1 MGGDSR
7 TGRGPGTRLARALG
21 IAHWSPWPL
30 VAIGLAIIGA
40 GQALDLHRQYREATA
55 HEQERLAASATLG
68 AHAVE
73 QRLAGVARLLVR
85 LDSALRANPQDA
97 TLIAAAVA
105 GLDPQLG
112 ALLVVDADGTVVASS
127 NPDLHRRTAA
137 GAPFLAFARADA
149 EPEPRLHAAPV
160 PSSLGAQGWLLA
172 RAWRDADGSFRGA
185 LAAVVGADYWLA
197 ALPDPGGS
205 GGAIELVDADATP
218 IASHAGAAADADV
231 LAAQAGVA
239 PALHSLDRP
248 WTVRATRSQAATFSA
263 WQRQA
268 RFGLLL
274 WLLVAAVAMT
284 AGVVATLRRNE
295 MKRLRGLHQRLLQGV
310 DEGLAGIDHEG
321 LIRFANA
328 AFARYVD
335 SRPGDLLGSDLRTLV
350 RWNTSADGEADPVSG
365 VLGAS
370 LPRYEGPCELG
381 AGVRLRATITPTREQ
396 GVVTGALL
404 AFADPLAGAGDAG
417 NARSPA
423 DRLYRTLF
431 DLSPDG
437 VLIVDLDSELPLA
450 FNPSATRL
458 LGHDGDAFARMKVR
472 DHEANPAPMDTIR
485 NIARVLAE
493 GRVEFDTRYRRHD
506 GSLCEVQVLAQTI
519 EFGGRPALYWIF
531 RDVTLHRRATSEL
544 REHAALMQALVDH
557 LPLPM
562 LVFEQRRLVLINARC
577 QADLAA
583 VEPGIDVEQWLGQ
596 ACADASAC
604 APFLMHWERLDAS
617 EDHQAGVE
625 LALRDK
631 AGNPRIHDV
640 HAARVGTRT
649 LLLMVD
655 LTERRLA
662 EQRLEEARELA
673 ERANRARS
681 EFLANM
687 SHEIRTPM
695 TAILGF
701 TYLLRKS
708 ELTQLQREQTSRI
721 DSAARTL
728 LAILD
733 DLLDYSKLETGRI
746 NIEQRPFLLRE
757 VLGEIELVYAAS
769 ARDKGLGFEFGID
782 PGVPAALVGDPLRLR
797 QVLWNLVG
805 NAIKFTEHGGVKV
818 HVSGSADAEG
828 QVDLVLA
835 VGDSG
840 IGIEPEQL
848 KRVFE
853 PFYQVEAAAARRFG
867 GTGLGLPITQWLVNL
882 MGGTLEVDSTPGRGS
897 EFRVRLRLPR
907 AASAPASEP
916 GTRDLPGEDASQRL
930 RGLSVL
936 LVEDHPINRHVA
948 REILA
953 GEGAEVDVACDGQEA
968 IARLRSHASAFDA
981 VLMDIQMPRM
991 DGYEATRVIRE
1002 TLGLK
1007 QMPVIAMTANASP
1020 EDRAQSREAGMDDH
1034 IAKPIDVQTLVATVL
1049 RHARPGAPTLEA
1061 LGVPVGG
1068 VAAAAEVPPVLAL
1081 EQALARLA
1089 GHRTLYAQMARL
1101 FAQEQGESVRR
1112 LREALAQGD
1121 RTEAARAAH
1130 TLKGVA
1136 ATLGAE
1142 ALSTIAAK
1150 LERAL
1155 KRRTEPDEL
1164 ERMSDQLGEQLALAI
1179 VALERAAEDLA
1190 PAADEA
1196 LPLAEFDR
1204 SAFEERLD
1212 ALVLALVDSNMAAL
1226 DHYAELRALAT
1237 DALVTPLRS
1246 VEEAL
1251 GRLDFGVALDACR
1264 RVEHALDGLATPT
1277 EEAP

>member
-21 IAHWSPWPL
+21 VAHWSPWPL
-30 VAIGLAIIGA
+30 VAIGLFIIGA
-40 GQALDLHRQYREATA
+40 GQAFDLHRQYREAAA
-55 HEQERLAASATLG
+55 HEQERLAASATQG

-73 QRLAGVARLLVR
+73 QRLGNLARTLAR

-97 TLIAAAVA
+97 TLITEAVA

-112 ALLVVDADGTVVASS
+112 ALLVFDTDGTVVASS

-137 GAPFLAFARADA
+137 GAPFLAFTRADA
-149 EPEPRLHAAPV
+149 EPEPRLHAAPM
-160 PSSLGAQGWLLA
+160 PSSLGTQGWLLA
-172 RAWRDADGSFRGA
+172 RAWRDAEGNHRGA
-185 LAAVVGADYWLA
+185 LAAVAGVDYLLG

-205 GGAIELVDADATP
+205 GGAIELVDADATV
-218 IASHAGAAADADV
+218 IAAHAGTPGDADA
-231 LAAQAGVA
+231 LTAQARIA
-239 PALHSLDRP
+239 PTLHSLDRP
-248 WTVRATRSQAATFSA
+248 WSVRTARSKAAVFSA

-274 WLLVAAVAMT
+274 WLLVAVVAVT
-284 AGVVATLRRNE
+284 AGIVATLRRNE

-310 DEGLAGIDHEG
+310 DEGLAGIDQDG

-335 SRPGDLLGSDLRTLV
+335 SRPGDLLGTDLRSLV
-350 RWNTSADGEADPVSG
+350 RWTASAHGEVDPVSA
-365 VLGAS
+365 VLSAS
-370 LPRYEGPCELG
+370 LPRHEGLCELG
-381 AGVRLRATITPTREQ
+381 PARLRATVTPTREQ
-396 GVVTGALL
+396 GAVTGALL

-450 FNPSATRL
+450 FNPAATRM
-458 LGHDGDAFARMKVR
+458 LGHDGDAFARLKVR
-472 DHEANPAPMDTIR
+472 EHEANAAPMDTIR
-485 NIARVLAE
+485 SIARVLAE
-493 GRVEFDTRYRRHD
+493 GRVEFDTRYRRQD
-506 GSLCEVQVLAQTI
+506 GSICEVQVLAQTI

-531 RDVTLHRRATSEL
+531 RDVTGHRRATSEL

-562 LVFEQRRLVLINARC
+562 LVFEQRKLVLVNARC
-577 QADLAA
+577 QAELAP
-583 VEPGIDVEQWLGQ
+583 VESGIDVEQWLHQ
-596 ACADASAC
+596 ACADADAC

-631 AGNPRIHDV
+631 SGHPRIHDV

-662 EQRLEEARELA
+662 EQRLQEARELA

-708 ELTQLQREQTSRI
+708 ELSQLQREQTSRI

-782 PGVPAALVGDPLRLR
+782 PGVPVALVGDPLRLR

-818 HVSGSADAEG
+818 QVSGSADADG
-828 QVDLVLA
+828 QVGLVLA
-835 VGDSG
+835 VSDSG
-840 IGIEPEQL
+840 IGIEQEQI

-916 GTRDLPGEDASQRL
+916 GTRDLPAEGAALRL

-981 VLMDIQMPRM
+981 VLMVIQMPRM

-1007 QMPVIAMTANASP
+1007 QLPVIAMTANAGP

-1049 RHARPGAPTLEA
+1049 RHARPGGPSLETLA
-1061 LGVPVGG
+1061 VPVRGAA
-1068 VAAAAEVPPVLAL
+1068 VATEEPPVLAL

-1179 VALERAAEDLA
+1179 VALERAAEELA

-1277 EEAP
+1277 EEAQ